1 VPHTV
6 GHMQRLSLWLR
17 PRPAVGDAMLSALV
31 FLLSV
36 ATVAPQPHRVSY
48 LVLSGLLAAPLL
60 VRRRSPELAAAV
72 VLVVG
77 AGQLF
82 LVRGVVLVPAD
93 LALAISLYTL
103 VNFVGRRAALVYS
116 VGLLVGTGLWA
127 MWRAFATV
135 DLLMPL
141 TVFALAWILAEFVG
155 ARRAYAAE
163 VEVRLAEVERERD
176 RRSAI
181 AVTEERTRIARE
193 LHDVVAHAVSIMV
206 VQADG
211 ASYVLP
217 RDPAAAADALAT
229 ISRTGRDALTE
240 LRRTLDLLRT
250 DHGGALTP
258 QPGTAGLHELAER
271 MHSVGLPVSL
281 ELRGDLDTLPT
292 GVALGVYRVVQESL
306 TNVLRHAGPD
316 ATAAVLV
323 ERDQSQVLV
332 QVRNSGHSSSPYP
345 DGSGN
350 GLLGM
355 RERVTV
361 LDGAITYGPDA
372 DQGWTVR
379 AVFLLDARRALSE
392 HLP

>member
-1 VPHTV
+1 MC
-6 GHMQRLSLWLR
+6 GMQRLSLWLR
-17 PRPAVGDAMLSALV
+17 SRPAVGDAMLSALV

-36 ATVAPQPHRVSY
+36 AAVAPQSHRVSY
-48 LVLSGLLAAPLL
+48 LVLSALLAAPLL
-60 VRRRSPELAAAV
+60 VRRRSPELAAAA

-82 LVRGVVLVPAD
+82 LARAVVLVPAD
-93 LALAISLYTL
+93 LALAIALYTL

-116 VGLLVGTGLWA
+116 GGLLVGTVLWA
-127 MWRAFATV
+127 TWRAFATI

-258 QPGTAGLHELAER
+258 QPGTAGLHGLTDR
-271 MHSVGLPVSL
+271 MHSVGLPVTL
-281 ELRGDLDTLPT
+281 QLHGDLDTLPT
-292 GVALGVYRVVQESL
+292 GVALGVYRIVQESL

-316 ATAAVLV
+316 AAAVVLA

-332 QVRNSGHSSSPYP
+332 QVANTGHSANPYP

-355 RERVTV
+355 RERVAV
-361 LDGAITYGPDA
+361 LGGAITYGPGSG
-372 DQGWTVR
+372 QGWTVR
-379 AVFLLDARRALSE
+379 AVFPLNRQPSGDGP
-392 HLP
+392 LP